1 MPHVPEPAD
10 GCGRQRWLPPRT
22 ARRPRD
28 AACRTRS
35 RTGSA
40 LRTLGHA
47 RGDRPARMRGAVRP
61 RRGGGDCRRALRRQ
75 AHAAGASAMTAS
87 RRDQDAPPDPS
98 PPPGLVRV
106 DDHARG
112 DGRLHVRARRR
123 GDGGRRAARRV
134 PAAERTRAPARAR
147 LPGRDVRAV
156 GRRPAGEPRR
166 QLALLQ
172 SDRDQH
178 QRALQGRLRAH
189 QAAGAA
195 HAASRGGRGLR
206 RHRDRQGGALLRR
219 RVRRRGR

>member
-10 GCGRQRWLPPRT
+10 GGVGGYPDAPTRRRDAASRRAGADPGVGRTRPAGRSTPT
-22 ARRPRD
+22 RRPRLP
-28 AACRTRS
+28 S
-35 RTGSA
+35 RTSA
-40 LRTLGHA
+40 AGARCGCSSDDREAGTIKTNRPTLRH
-47 RGDRPARMRGAVRP
+47 
-61 RRGGGDCRRALRRQ
+61 RRALS
-75 AHAAGASAMTAS
+75 AWMITLAATAASTYAL
-87 RRDQDAPPDPS
+87 DA
-98 PPPGLVRV
+98 
-106 DDHARG
+106 A
-112 DGRLHVRARRR
+112 

-134 PAAERTRAPARAR
+134 PAAERTRPPARAR

-166 QLALLQ
+166 QLGAPAV
-172 SDRDQH
+172 DRDQH

-219 RVRRRGR
+219 RVRRRGADRLRLVQPTR